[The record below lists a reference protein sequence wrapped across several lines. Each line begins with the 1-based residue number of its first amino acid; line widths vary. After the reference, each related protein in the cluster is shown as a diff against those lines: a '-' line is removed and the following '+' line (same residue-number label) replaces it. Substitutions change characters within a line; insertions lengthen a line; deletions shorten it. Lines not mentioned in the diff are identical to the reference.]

1 MNNIPSKLR
10 QQLTADPLYKKCLRY
25 EILNDHYCCPDPL
38 TGKLI
43 EWEHA
48 LIYGGRQVQERFAI
62 IPICWRVHRGGEL
75 IKEINVWLAL
85 NRITDE
91 ELKQYCKSDWIQ
103 KQKYL
108 NQKFGDP
115 RPNLLLN

>member
-1 MNNIPSKLR
+1 MKNTFELAAGNTRKHFQGIAEQWNGDEPEGEDRAVIAGEITEKCAELET
-10 QQLTADPLYKKCLRY
+10 LLEEYK
-25 EILNDHYCCPDPL
+25 
-38 TGKLI
+38 
-43 EWEHA
+43 
-48 LIYGGRQVQERFAI
+48 
-62 IPICWRVHRGGEL
+62 
-75 IKEINVWLAL
+75 NVWLAL

-91 ELKQYCKSDWIQ
+91 ELKQYRKSDWIQ